1 MKYRPKEFTEI
12 INMPIRTL
20 QRWDNKSVLPTYRNP
35 KGRRYYTDKHY
46 KDYMGIQEEN
56 TGG

>member
-1 MKYRPKEFTEI
+1 
-12 INMPIRTL
+12 MPIRTL

>member
-1 MKYRPKEFTEI
+1 MTA
-12 INMPIRTL
+12 
-20 QRWDNKSVLPTYRNP
+20 YRNP
-35 KGRRYYTDKHY
+35 KGRRFYTDKQY